1 MKKFIYYSVKSRSM
15 NKKAIELAMQTIV
28 VAAIALVVLAVVI
41 IVFGTQI
48 SKTAQRY
55 LGISEQAAGE
65 ANVTNKCASLF
76 GSRTCVAEC
85 KQQPVP
91 GNESRFIYY
100 ATVPGTWSD
109 CKSPNVCCER
119 LS

>member
-1 MKKFIYYSVKSRSM
+1 MKKFIYSSVKSRSM

-48 SKTAQRY
+48 SKTAQQY

-65 ANVTNKCASLF
+65 ANVTNKCQTMF
-76 GSRTCVAEC
+76 GSRVCAKDCQTTSNKTTYV
-85 KQQPVP
+85 PVP
-91 GNESRFIYY
+91 GDW
-100 ATVPGTWSD
+100 AD
-109 CKSPNVCCER
+109 CKSKSMVCCER